1 MLEKPKVAEKL
12 PSNGGT
18 GLVWG
23 LAPRKNFEIL
33 SSETSRNIL
42 FHAKMLFFI
51 IRIHAEKEKL
61 VLSNFEDLEL
71 KKQMLQQ
78 ILHSTV
84 VCKYAGASRKPI
96 GFGCKAQLN
105 LPEFK
110 WLISCSIVANHY
122 LSNLLWLLTSGRGRR
137 VSMAI

>member
-1 MLEKPKVAEKL
+1 MLEKPKVADRL

-23 LAPRKNFEIL
+23 LLPRKNFEIL
-33 SSETSRNIL
+33 SSETSRNVL

-78 ILHSTV
+78 ILLSTV
-84 VCKYAGASRKPI
+84 ACKYTGRRENPLVVGVRLNVI
-96 GFGCKAQLN
+96 YLN
-105 LPEFK
+105 L
-110 WLISCSIVANHY
+110 N
-122 LSNLLWLLTSGRGRR
+122 G
-137 VSMAI
+137 